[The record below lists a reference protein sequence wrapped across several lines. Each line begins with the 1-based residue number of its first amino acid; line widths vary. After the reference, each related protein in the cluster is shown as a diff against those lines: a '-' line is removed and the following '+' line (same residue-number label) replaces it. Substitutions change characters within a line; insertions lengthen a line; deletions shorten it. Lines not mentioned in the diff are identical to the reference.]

1 MFSRCLILWF
11 HTPVV
16 RVLKTSKWVAMC
28 CDHSYCR
35 PKLFTPLT
43 SLEDLCTSKGC
54 CSDIISHQRQENK
67 HAPNLSLFQA
77 RFWYVNN
84 HQLNKQMIRPRREMS
99 TVAVAVFICTL
110 CLCIK
115 APFHRNRKGAR
126 EILWS
131 TSRSGGSELVGGRAL
146 LLHRNIACSSNAH
159 SMTTHRLMSSS
170 GKDREGLRESFSEM
184 VRIMRPGTA
193 ISLPTPQSQPLG

>member
-1 MFSRCLILWF
+1 
-11 HTPVV
+11 
-16 RVLKTSKWVAMC
+16 MC
-28 CDHSYCR
+28 WDRSSSG
-35 PKLFTPLT
+35 PQLFTPPT

-54 CSDIISHQRQENK
+54 CSKIISHQRQENK

-77 RFWYVNN
+77 WFWYVNN

-126 EILWS
+126 ETLWA
-131 TSRSGGSELVGGRAL
+131 TSRGWGSELVGGRAL
-146 LLHRNIACSSNAH
+146 SLQPDLACSANAH
-159 SMTTHRLMSSS
+159 SMTTHSLMSSPV
-170 GKDREGLRESFSEM
+170 KDHEGLQESF
-184 VRIMRPGTA
+184 VRWWGWWGQAWPSA
-193 ISLPTPQSQPLG
+193 SQPTKASPWARMDFLTNY